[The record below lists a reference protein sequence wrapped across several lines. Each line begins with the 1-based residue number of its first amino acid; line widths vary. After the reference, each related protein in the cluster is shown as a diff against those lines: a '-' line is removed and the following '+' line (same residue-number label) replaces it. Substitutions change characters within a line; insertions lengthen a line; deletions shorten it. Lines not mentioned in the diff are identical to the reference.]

1 MLRPNF
7 SVDRTEFAK
16 ALRLVG
22 RAGKAVRSAEAILT
36 FDDQRLNIDLSG
48 NATQVD
54 ANGDWPTEVRLPGD
68 ALERLAKSLPEND
81 PLPLKIEGEHLSQ
94 PTSPSPVN
102 GVSIRDRPRRPR
114 GR

>member
-1 MLRPNF
+1 MSINYNLQDLLAGGSNPRECYF
-7 SVDRTEFAK
+7 LQLSVDRTEFAK

-68 ALERLAKSLPEND
+68 A
-81 PLPLKIEGEHLSQ
+81 
-94 PTSPSPVN
+94 
-102 GVSIRDRPRRPR
+102 
-114 GR
+114 